1 MQWIRYFYHDLY
13 ALRPLLPSD
22 ASQRL
27 AFFLKNRSFLE
38 PYMPLLHESEF
49 TLAHQLEV
57 LTKGYRDM
65 QEDRRYL
72 LGIFPAGDLDEGPL
86 LGYVNLNN
94 VIRGVFHNCD
104 MGYAIDYDL
113 RNQGVMTAA
122 VKEAID
128 FAFND
133 INLHRIQVAI
143 IPTNTPSLRVAE
155 KTGFRLIGLSPQ
167 YLKIHGVWQDHLL
180 LAQVCP
186 EIQPY

>member
-1 MQWIRYFYHDLY
+1 MQWIRYFFHNRY
-13 ALRPLLPSD
+13 ALRPLTPRD

-38 PYMPLLHESEF
+38 PYMPLMNESDF

-57 LTKGYRDM
+57 LTKGYHDM

-72 LGIFPAGDLDEGPL
+72 LGIFPAGNSDAGAL

-94 VIRGVFHNCD
+94 VIRGVFQNCD
-104 MGYAIDYDL
+104 MGYAMDYDL
-113 RNQGVMTAA
+113 RNQGIMTAA
-122 VKEAID
+122 VTEAID

-133 INLHRIQVAI
+133 IKLHRIQVAI

-167 YLKIHGVWQDHLL
+167 YLKIHGVWHDHLL
-180 LAQVCP
+180 LAQVHP
-186 EIQPY
+186 EI